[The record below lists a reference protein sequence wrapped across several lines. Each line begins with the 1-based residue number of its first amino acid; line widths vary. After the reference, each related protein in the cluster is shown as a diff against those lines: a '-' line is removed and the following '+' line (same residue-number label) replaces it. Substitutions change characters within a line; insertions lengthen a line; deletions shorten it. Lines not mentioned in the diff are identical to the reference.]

1 MKKEITMT
9 IPEFMNMKRENTS
22 KRLSCRRYLESCVA
36 ILSLMLVYGV
46 QVPIQ
51 APVEQTNIELAKQ
64 TFRILYVITTVG
76 AECIYDLAIGI
87 ASAL

>member
-1 MKKEITMT
+1 MT
-9 IPEFMNMKRENTS
+9 IPEFMNMKKESTS
-22 KRLSCRRYLESCVA
+22 KISSCKKCLESCVT

-64 TFRILYVITTVG
+64 TFRILYVITAVG
-76 AECIYDLAIGI
+76 AECIYDLAINI